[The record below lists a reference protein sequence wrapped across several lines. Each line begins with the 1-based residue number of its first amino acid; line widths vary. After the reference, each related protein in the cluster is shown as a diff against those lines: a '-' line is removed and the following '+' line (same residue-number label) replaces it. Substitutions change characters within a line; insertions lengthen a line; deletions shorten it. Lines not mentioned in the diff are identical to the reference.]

1 MHHHGRAT
9 LTLLAAALVAVAV
22 GACGDSETSS
32 GASSQGTTPPQAS
45 RPPAQQALPNACP
58 TSGCKARI
66 VSVSRAGREL
76 RVTLKANFTPDVVR
90 NHFHVYWDTY
100 TSKQVSADA
109 VRSFGVDVGAW
120 APTADNPFTTG
131 AVVSVST
138 RKKSRTICVTV
149 GDRYHNVVDPDSFSC
164 RDVGGLL

>member
-1 MHHHGRAT
+1 M
-9 LTLLAAALVAVAV
+9 
-22 GACGDSETSS
+22 GACGNDDESSS
-32 GASSQGTTPPQAS
+32 GASSQDRTPTQAS
-45 RPPAQQALPNACP
+45 RSPAQGTLPNACP

-76 RVTLKANFTPDVVR
+76 RVTFKANFTPDVVR

-109 VRSFGVDVGAW
+109 VGRFGVEVGAW

-138 RKKSRTICVTV
+138 HKKSRALCVTA
-149 GDRYHNVVDPDSFSC
+149 GDRYHNVLDPDSFSC
-164 RDVGGLL
+164 RDVSKLL